1 MEPWVEGQS
10 LPVMTWQEGG
20 CWNKDAFFHSS
31 LILQFL
37 DECLPLAELKVGGQ
51 KRMIVKSSEVNVLGL
66 TAGWRRVESGC
77 GVQAKTT

>member
-1 MEPWVEGQS
+1 MGPWVEGQS

-20 CWNKDAFFHSS
+20 CWNKDAFFHFS
-31 LILQFL
+31 LILRFL

-51 KRMIVKSSEVNVLGL
+51 KRMIVKSSEVKVLGL